1 VSPDKTLQGTTED
14 ATFDANEHVP
24 GEGLSSEDE
33 QAEASTLAQ
42 TTAVVKVA
50 TSEDKEYNDFVSL
63 AKKTR
68 SRFFCPDTF
77 LIPKPGELLI
87 EGVGDVD
94 VMDKRQRIV
103 TGKFGIYVYEV
114 DMTTGARVACYVY
127 LEDIKRDAK
136 EGIPAIKAMS
146 DLFSKS
152 MTNRQVVPYGLKGH
166 YLTLARKTKSYLD
179 QLPNQLDESCH
190 IHEAKWDFLTNDVG
204 VVKEYIKLQLT
215 GNEMASL
222 QRFLQMTNILTKMP
236 LLSWSHEI
244 KESFI
249 SDIIPKTCL
258 PGWISLYSGQ
268 ALKDIYYP
276 DTTLIQPHF
285 HAFTKTGC

>member
-1 VSPDKTLQGTTED
+1 
-14 ATFDANEHVP
+14 
-24 GEGLSSEDE
+24 
-33 QAEASTLAQ
+33 
-42 TTAVVKVA
+42 VA

-68 SRFFCPDTF
+68 SRFFCPDTL
-77 LIPKPGELLI
+77 LIPMPGELLI

-94 VMDKRQRIV
+94 VMDNRQRIV

-114 DMTTGARVACYVY
+114 DMTTGAKVACYVY
-127 LEDIKRDAK
+127 LEDIKRDNQK
-136 EGIPAIKAMS
+136 GISALEAMRTKFTTI
-146 DLFSKS
+146 L
-152 MTNRQVVPYGLKGH
+152 TQRQVPYGLKGE

-179 QLPNQLDESCH
+179 QLPNRLDESCH

-204 VVKEYIKLQLT
+204 VVKEYMVLQLT
-215 GNEMASL
+215 EDDMASL
-222 QRFLQMTNILTKMP
+222 QRFLQLTNILTKMP

-258 PGWISLYSGQ
+258 PGWISLNSGQ
-268 ALKDIYYP
+268 TLKDIYYP
-276 DTTLIQPHF
+276 DTTLI
-285 HAFTKTGC
+285 